1 MEKRNIR
8 QSVTLSTVKC
18 RVDKQIAETI
28 DLPHLELN
36 PFWQRKYECWRPNE
50 LTKLVETLL
59 LNRAMN
65 PIWVV
70 GHPEESREC
79 VLDGMHRLT
88 TCIRFLKG
96 EFPITGKYLDEL
108 CAEKYNNKYFND
120 LDKEDQGFIKN
131 YAFEFNLLDNSYYTN
146 GEKRSSMYN
155 ILNRISY
162 TLNDF
167 EYNNNIY
174 HRFYDLLRSKKKDF
188 QSLLCN
194 KTDSRGVQE
203 YELLETY
210 ILATEYDFRSWSSI
224 NKLRERWENNNLKKS
239 EIVVKKFIETNN
251 NKLSETFSLLCKMQN
266 KLKHRNFFEDD
277 KKLFN
282 SNYILYKFMIS
293 RSVYYLRKSSNIRKY
308 IDFLVPEFI
317 KLTISSDIVVEI
329 MGNNTKGGRNA
340 AWQKGLIKKID
351 EILET
356 VMKKSLDKKRCYTL
370 EEKRQKWEEQNKKCA
385 ICEKFQFLQNCQGDH
400 IQEYSNGGKTTYEN
414 LQVLCIPCH
423 EKKTSNFM
431 KSK

>member
-18 RVDKQIAETI
+18 RVDKHIAETI

-70 GHPEESREC
+70 DHPKESKEC

-88 TCIRFLKG
+88 TCIKFLKG
-96 EFPITGKYLDEL
+96 DFPIIGKYLDEL
-108 CAEKYNNKYFND
+108 DSKKYNNKYFND
-120 LDKEDQGFIKN
+120 LDKIDQGFIKN
-131 YAFEFNLLDNSYYTN
+131 YAFEFNLLDDSYYTN

-167 EYNNNIY
+167 EFNSNIY
-174 HRFYDLLRSKKKDF
+174 HRFYDLLRSKKTDF
-188 QSLLCN
+188 QTLLCN
-194 KTDSRGVQE
+194 KNDTRGIQE

-210 ILATEYDFRSWSSI
+210 ILATENDFRSWSSL
-224 NKLRERWENNNLKKS
+224 NKLRERWENDNLKKS
-239 EIVVKKFIETNN
+239 ETVVDEFIIENN
-251 NKLSETFSLLCKMQN
+251 DKLSEIFSLLCKMQN
-266 KLKHRNFFEDD
+266 KLKQRNFFEED
-277 KKLFN
+277 KKEFN
-282 SNYILYKFMIS
+282 SNYILYKFIIS
-293 RSVYYLRKSSNIRKY
+293 RSVRLLRKSLNIRKY
-308 IDFLVPEFI
+308 IDYLIPEFI
-317 KLTISSDIVVEI
+317 KLTTSDDIVCEI

-351 EILET
+351 EIVET
-356 VMKKSLDKKRCYTL
+356 VMKNSLDKKRCYTL
-370 EEKRQKWEEQNKKCA
+370 QEKKKKWEEQGRKCA
-385 ICEKFQFLQNCQGDH
+385 ICNNIQNIQNCQGDH
-400 IQEYSNGGKTTYEN
+400 INEYSNGGKTTYEN
-414 LQVLCIPCH
+414 LQILCIPCH
-423 EKKTSNFM
+423 EKKTSNFIS
-431 KSK
+431 SK